1 MPQKK
6 NPDVAELI
14 RGKSGEIV
22 SSFVSL
28 SITLKALPLT
38 YNRDLQQDKP
48 PLFRAIREMVS
59 ILPIAAKLV
68 HHITPRKERM
78 QEALQ
83 EGFLTATDFCE
94 YLVEKGVPFRE
105 AHALVG
111 EIVKKL
117 ALQGRTLRE
126 LTREDLGT
134 YGCLFEEALLERLR
148 EETSIE
154 RRVSFGSASR
164 KEVAREIET
173 CKKFLTQKED
183 MVKLWQDTWWESFR
197 KLVGE

>member
-1 MPQKK
+1 
-6 NPDVAELI
+6 
-14 RGKSGEIV
+14 
-22 SSFVSL
+22 
-28 SITLKALPLT
+28 
-38 YNRDLQQDKP
+38 
-48 PLFRAIREMVS
+48 
-59 ILPIAAKLV
+59 
-68 HHITPRKERM
+68 M

-126 LTREDLGT
+126 LTREDLGA
-134 YGCLFEEALLERLR
+134 YGYLFEEALLERLR

-183 MVKLWQDTWWESFR
+183 IVKLWQDTWWESFR